1 MSFFKELS
9 AADTTTSTSY
19 LNQIIDIFSEDITT
33 DTCRRKY
40 ETFVTGGIGIG
51 VTSSLFQTIYD
62 QDFTLPTANAVF
74 DLTVGINP
82 SSTEFTAGMTTD
94 PVTGKESFPTTTLM
108 MREKRDIYREFAQ
121 ILLGS
126 NTEIFNTAFVS
137 ATDHASNIDIPIF
150 LSFKRL
156 FTRDQI
162 KQKSFVISVNQ
173 NAATLGGSVTSNL
186 SIPGTGPILYTD
198 ADSTQRRTEIGGQVG
213 VITSANDP
221 TLKCGLIYYDR
232 GVVVLDLKK
241 VLTYT
246 SAEVVTLAGT
256 IDSATQQTGTKS
268 YSGNFKNFLIE
279 ASIDNIVDHIASSRF
294 SRASGVPQTSIAFQN
309 ITNINSTLFFCRAAP
324 DEFNYSSNP
333 TYVDENNKIIVIE
346 DLQYERSY
354 TFVTSIGLHDA
365 QGRLLAVAKLSRPI
379 EKSSEKDLTFRVR
392 LDF

>member
-1 MSFFKELS
+1 MTIFKPLTAE
-9 AADTTTSTSY
+9 DITTSTSY
-19 LNQIIDIFSEDITT
+19 LNQIIDIFSDDIVT

-74 DLTVGINP
+74 DMTIGINP
-82 SSTEFTAGMTTD
+82 SSEEFQVGMVVDST
-94 PVTGKESFPTTTLM
+94 TGKESFPSTTLM

-126 NTEIFNTAFVS
+126 NTAVFNTEFS
-137 ATDHASNIDIPIF
+137 TTNILSNIDVPIF

-162 KQKSFVISVNQ
+162 KQNSFVISLNKE
-173 NAATLGGSVTSNL
+173 VTQL
-186 SIPGTGPILYTD
+186 GTGVTNNLFITGSSPTLYTD
-198 ADSTQRRTEIGGQVG
+198 GDSTQRRTEIGGQVG
-213 VITSANDP
+213 VLTAASNPA
-221 TLKCGLIYYDR
+221 TKVGLIYYDR

-241 VLTYT
+241 VFTYT
-246 SAEVVTLAGT
+246 SDAETNMSGL
-256 IDSATQQTGTKS
+256 IDSATDPTGVRT
-268 YSGNFKNFLIE
+268 YSGNFKNFLRD
-279 ASIDNIVDHIASSRF
+279 ASIDNIIDHIANSRF
-294 SRASGVPQTSIAFQN
+294 SRPSGVPQTSIAFQN
-309 ITNINSTLFFCRAAP
+309 ITNVNSTLYFCRAAP

-333 TYVDENNKIIVIE
+333 TYIDENNKIIVIE

-365 QGRLLAVAKLSRPI
+365 QGRLLAVAKLSRPV